1 MFWSRYSSF
10 AIDFSNFFFPKAL
23 KSCLEKKVTK
33 SFIAA
38 ELPWVC
44 PTAIQKSLS
53 SEPPAVGTFPRVLK
67 HTKVTDT
74 SEMHLGLNLM
84 IYYWNPNK
92 FQLSFMASSGQ
103 FTSLVQ
109 VGDLCDLLQYCRKI
123 ALACSSERT
132 PYLVG
137 EYWKQRAATFCSLC
151 WVQIQGLF
159 VCFFFILTLFF

>member
-1 MFWSRYSSF
+1 MGPNTTDSTFPRCSEVDILHLLLISL
-10 AIDFSNFFFPKAL
+10 IFFPKAL

-38 ELPWVC
+38 EFPWVC

-84 IYYWNPNK
+84 IYY
-92 FQLSFMASSGQ
+92 
-103 FTSLVQ
+103 
-109 VGDLCDLLQYCRKI
+109 
-123 ALACSSERT
+123 
-132 PYLVG
+132 
-137 EYWKQRAATFCSLC
+137 
-151 WVQIQGLF
+151 
-159 VCFFFILTLFF
+159 